1 MRFNSN
7 TSRMFTI
14 GVGATALALLCA
26 WSAGAQAGGNVTWSS
41 DLHLKSL
48 ADIPNRMR
56 EPVLQ
61 ASQGKRTVMLTN
73 GNVSRE
79 VRNCDEYLNALTA
92 GFYAANNFEKK
103 WEASFGQCFVLR
115 DLQHARPATSSN
127 SYEWNKDSLAQL
139 PPVLVVGAR
148 EITDAVEQAEKRG
161 ESWQQFNP
169 ALKLT
174 DVDRDKLGAED
185 ADFAYSLDI
194 LARGDFNGDGAGD
207 IAVFGCAMGKHSTW
221 DHCEYFIVAPT
232 NSGMLVRLTHDVAP
246 YRTKVH

>member
-7 TSRMFTI
+7 TLRMFTI
-14 GVGATALALLCA
+14 GVGATALALLWA
-26 WSAGAQAGGNVTWSS
+26 WSAGAQAGGNVTWYS

-48 ADIPNRMR
+48 ADIPNRLR
-56 EPVLQ
+56 EPVVSVVGMSRQ
-61 ASQGKRTVMLTN
+61 SVTLTN
-73 GNVSRE
+73 GKASRE
-79 VRNCDEYLNALTA
+79 VGNCEQYLNAVSS
-92 GFYAANNFEKK
+92 GFFPANNFEGKK
-103 WEASFGQCFVLR
+103 SGAFVHDCFVLR
-115 DLQHARPATSSN
+115 DLQHARPATLSN
-127 SYEWNKDSLAQL
+127 SFGWNKDSLAQV

-174 DVDRDKLGAED
+174 EVDRDKLGAED

-207 IAVFGCAMGKHSTW
+207 IAVFGC
-221 DHCEYFIVAPT
+221 
-232 NSGMLVRLTHDVAP
+232 
-246 YRTKVH
+246 